1 MSELTVT
8 IEDTTMA
15 DSIKQAISMLKG
27 VVSVKI
33 KRARKSGM
41 ERAIEDIA
49 KGRIYEASSVEDLLS
64 QCKA

>member
-33 KRARKSGM
+33 KYKRKSSI
-41 ERAIEDIA
+41 ERAIEDVA
-49 KGRIYEASSVEDLLS
+49 KGRIYEADSVDDLLR

>member
-8 IEDTTMA
+8 IEDTSMV
-15 DSIKQAISMLKG
+15 DSIKQAIGMLKG

-33 KRARKSGM
+33 KRASKSGM
-41 ERAIEDIA
+41 ERAIEDVA
-49 KGRIYEASSVEDLLS
+49 KGRIYEADSVEDLLR